1 MQQSLLG
8 PLKQRHSGC
17 VIWID
22 FWSAMQKDMND
33 DESIQLA
40 LDASKCPNGR
50 GAPEGGVTWNILKS
64 KDAFPLEMFEIML
77 DKSPT
82 MC

>member
-1 MQQSLLG
+1 M
-8 PLKQRHSGC
+8 
-17 VIWID
+17 IWID
-22 FWSAMQKDMND
+22 FWSAMKKGMND
-33 DESIQLA
+33 DESIEYTDTLIHAQLA

-64 KDAFPLEMFEIML
+64 KDAFPLKMFGIML
-77 DKSPT
+77 DKSPK